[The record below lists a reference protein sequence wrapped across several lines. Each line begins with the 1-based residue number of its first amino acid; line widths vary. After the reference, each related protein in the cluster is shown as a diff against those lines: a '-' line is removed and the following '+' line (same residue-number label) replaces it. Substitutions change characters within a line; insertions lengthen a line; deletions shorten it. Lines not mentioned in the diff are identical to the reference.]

1 MSRVFVHGIG
11 AVSPAGWGVPTFR
24 GALEKGAPLPTQA
37 LTRPGRSK
45 PFQVRLVPEPAR
57 GLAFLA
63 HPRLRRAS
71 AITQYA
77 IGASCEALGEDL
89 GRVQNGELR
98 LGIVVC
104 LMPGCVT
111 YSRRFYEEVL
121 DDPATAS
128 PLIFAETVYNA
139 PASHLAAFLNSGT
152 VSYTLVGDDGS
163 FLQGV
168 ALAADWLLN
177 DQADGC
183 LIIGANEM
191 DWIVADAVH
200 LFERQSVQGAGA
212 GALYLR
218 KECSTK
224 PALELACIT
233 DTFLFSTAGARPA
246 AAQRMRAQ
254 LRQREHATRSVL
266 PECHPRELLCPGTQG
281 VARADADELAAWT
294 DWTGARLAPKQLL
307 GEAFTASAAWQCI
320 AACDAVG
327 RGDFNAA
334 NVSIVGANEQ
344 AIGARFV
351 NPDIL

>member
-1 MSRVFVHGIG
+1 VCARGHHTGTGGLPQRPRHRHAAKRQHRSRGHQSLGRRAGGDFAGQFDQGEHRPSARRGGRSRSAGLPDDTPRTMAAAGNHAVRHRPRLWFSHREPADRCPRERRTLKFLRLRRRKRNAHFSEVDMSRVFVHGIG

-218 KECSTK
+218 KECS
-224 PALELACIT
+224 
-233 DTFLFSTAGARPA
+233 
-246 AAQRMRAQ
+246 
-254 LRQREHATRSVL
+254 
-266 PECHPRELLCPGTQG
+266 
-281 VARADADELAAWT
+281 
-294 DWTGARLAPKQLL
+294 
-307 GEAFTASAAWQCI
+307 
-320 AACDAVG
+320 
-327 RGDFNAA
+327 
-334 NVSIVGANEQ
+334 
-344 AIGARFV
+344 
-351 NPDIL
+351 

>member
-11 AVSPAGWGVPTFR
+11 AVSPAGWGVPALR
-24 GALEKGAPLPTQA
+24 AVLEKGGPLPTQA
-37 LTRPGRSK
+37 LARPGWSK
-45 PFQVRLVPEPAR
+45 PFQVRTVPGPAQR
-57 GLAFLA
+57 LAFLA

-77 IGASCEALGEDL
+77 IGASCEALGEDA

-121 DDPATAS
+121 GDPAMAS

-163 FLQGV
+163 FLQGL
-168 ALAADWLLN
+168 ALAAGWLLN
-177 DQADGC
+177 DEADGC
-183 LIIGANEM
+183 LVVGANEM
-191 DWIVADAVH
+191 DWIVADAVQ
-200 LFERQSVQGAGA
+200 LFERQSVPGAGA

-218 KECSTK
+218 KESSTES
-224 PALELACIT
+224 ALELARIT
-233 DTFLFSTAGARPA
+233 DAFLFSTAGARSA

-254 LRQREHATRSVL
+254 L
-266 PECHPRELLCPGTQG
+266 PECRPRELLCPGTQE

-320 AACDAVG
+320 AACDALE
-327 RGDFNAA
+327 RGAFNAA

-351 NPDIL
+351 NPEIL

>member
-1 MSRVFVHGIG
+1 MNRVFVQGIG
-11 AVSPAGWGVPTFR
+11 VVSPAGWGVPTLR
-24 GALEKGAPLPTQA
+24 EALENGAPLPKQA
-37 LTRPGRSK
+37 LSRPGRSK
-45 PFQVRLVPEPAR
+45 PFQVRPVPVPV
-57 GLAFLA
+57 GCPAFLA

-77 IGASCEALGEDL
+77 ISASCEALGEDV

-121 DDPATAS
+121 GDPAVAS

-163 FLQGV
+163 FLQGL
-168 ALAADWLLN
+168 ALAAGWLLN
-177 DQADGC
+177 DRADGC
-183 LIIGANEM
+183 LVIGANEM
-191 DWIVADAVH
+191 DWIVADAVY

-218 KECSTK
+218 KESSTR
-224 PALELACIT
+224 PALELAGIT
-233 DTFLFSTAGARPA
+233 DAFLFSTAGARPA

-254 LRQREHATRSVL
+254 L
-266 PECHPRELLCPGTQG
+266 PECHPRELLCLGTQW
-281 VARADADELAAWT
+281 VARADAHELAAWA

-327 RGDFNAA
+327 RGHFNAA

-351 NPDIL
+351 NPDFL

>member
-11 AVSPAGWGVPTFR
+11 AVSPAGWGIPTLR
-24 GALEKGAPLPTQA
+24 EALKKGAPLPTQA
-37 LTRPGRSK
+37 LTRPGWSK
-45 PFQVRLVPEPAR
+45 PFQVRLVPVPAQR
-57 GLAFLA
+57 LAFLA

-77 IGASCEALGEDL
+77 VSASCEALGEDV

-121 DDPATAS
+121 DDPAMAS

-139 PASHLAAFLNSGT
+139 PASHLAAFLNSCT

-163 FLQGV
+163 FLQGL
-168 ALAADWLLN
+168 ALAAGWLLN

-183 LIIGANEM
+183 LVVGANEM

-218 KECSTK
+218 KESFKKTV
-224 PALELACIT
+224 LELACIT
-233 DTFLFSTAGARPA
+233 DTFLFSTAGARSA

-254 LRQREHATRSVL
+254 L
-266 PECHPRELLCPGTQG
+266 PESNPRELLCPGTQG
-281 VARADADELAAWT
+281 VARVDADELAAWT

-320 AACDAVG
+320 AACDALG
-327 RGDFNAA
+327 RGGFNAA

-351 NPDIL
+351 NPDFL

>member
-11 AVSPAGWGVPTFR
+11 AVSPAGWGIPTLR
-24 GALEKGAPLPTQA
+24 EALKKGAPLPTQA
-37 LTRPGRSK
+37 LTRPGWSK
-45 PFQVRLVPEPAR
+45 PFQVRTVPAPAR
-57 GLAFLA
+57 RQVFLA

-71 AITQYA
+71 AITQYTV
-77 IGASCEALGEDL
+77 GASREALGEDV

-121 DDPATAS
+121 SDPATAS

-152 VSYTLVGDDGS
+152 ISYTLVGDDSS
-163 FLQGV
+163 FLQGL
-168 ALAADWLLN
+168 ALAAGWLLN

-183 LIIGANEM
+183 LVVGADEM
-191 DWIVADAVH
+191 DWVVADAVH

-218 KECSTK
+218 KESSAK

-233 DTFLFSTAGARPA
+233 DAFLFSTAGARSV

-254 LRQREHATRSVL
+254 L
-266 PECHPRELLCPGTQG
+266 PECNPRELLCLGTQG
-281 VARADADELAAWT
+281 IARADADELAAWT

-320 AACDAVG
+320 AACDALG
-327 RGDFNAA
+327 RGDFNAV
-334 NVSIVGANEQ
+334 NVSIVGVNEQ

-351 NPDIL
+351 NPNFL

>member
-1 MSRVFVHGIG
+1 MSRIFVHGIG
-11 AVSPAGWGVPTFR
+11 AVSPAGWGIPALR
-24 GALEKGAPLPTQA
+24 EALEKGAPLPTQA

-45 PFQVRLVPEPAR
+45 PFQVRAVPVPVRRLE
-57 GLAFLA
+57 FLA

-71 AITQYA
+71 AITQYVV
-77 IGASCEALGEDL
+77 GASCEALGEEDV

-121 DDPATAS
+121 SDPATAS

-139 PASHLAAFLNSGT
+139 PASHLAAFLNSRT
-152 VSYTLVGDDGS
+152 VSYTLVGDDGG
-163 FLQGV
+163 FLQGL
-168 ALAADWLLN
+168 ALAAGWLLN

-183 LIIGANEM
+183 LVIGADEM
-191 DWIVADAVH
+191 DWVVADAVH
-200 LFERQSVQGAGA
+200 LFERQSIQGAGA

-218 KECSTK
+218 KESSTK

-233 DTFLFSTAGARPA
+233 DVFLFSTARARSA

-254 LRQREHATRSVL
+254 L
-266 PECHPRELLCPGTQG
+266 PEYNQRELLCLGTQG
-281 VARADADELAAWT
+281 VARADDDELAAWT

-307 GEAFTASAAWQCI
+307 GEAFTASTAWQCI
-320 AACDAVG
+320 AACDALG

-334 NVSIVGANEQ
+334 NISIVGANEQ

-351 NPDIL
+351 NPDFL

>member
-1 MSRVFVHGIG
+1 MSRIFVQGMG
-11 AVSPAGWGVPTFR
+11 AVSPAGWGIPALC
-24 GALEKGAPLPTQA
+24 GALEKGVPLPTQA
-37 LTRPGRSK
+37 LIRPGWSK
-45 PFQVRLVPEPAR
+45 PFQVRPVPVPAQR
-57 GLAFLA
+57 LAFLA

-77 IGASCEALGEDL
+77 VGAACEALGEDV

-121 DDPATAS
+121 GDPATAS

-139 PASHLAAFLNSGT
+139 PASHLAAFLNSRT

-163 FLQGV
+163 FLQGL
-168 ALAADWLLN
+168 ALAAGWLLN

-183 LIIGANEM
+183 LVVGSDEM
-191 DWIVADAVH
+191 DWVVADAVH

-212 GALYLR
+212 GALYLC
-218 KECSTK
+218 KESSTK

-233 DTFLFSTAGARPA
+233 DAFLFSTARVRSA

-254 LRQREHATRSVL
+254 L
-266 PECHPRELLCPGTQG
+266 PEYNPRELLCPGTQG

-294 DWTGARLAPKQLL
+294 AWKGARLAPKQLL

-320 AACDAVG
+320 AACDALE
-327 RGDFNAA
+327 RGDFAAA

-351 NPDIL
+351 NPDFL

>member
-1 MSRVFVHGIG
+1 V
-11 AVSPAGWGVPTFR
+11 
-24 GALEKGAPLPTQA
+24 
-37 LTRPGRSK
+37 
-45 PFQVRLVPEPAR
+45 PAR
-57 GLAFLA
+57 RLEFLA

-71 AITQYA
+71 AITQYVV
-77 IGASCEALGEDL
+77 GTSCEALGEDV

-121 DDPATAS
+121 ADPATAS

-139 PASHLAAFLNSGT
+139 PASHLAAYLNSGT
-152 VSYTLVGDDGS
+152 VSYTLVGDDS
-163 FLQGV
+163 CFLQGL
-168 ALAADWLLN
+168 ALASGWLLN
-177 DQADGC
+177 DQADSC
-183 LIIGANEM
+183 LVIGANEM
-191 DWIVADAVH
+191 DWVVADAVH
-200 LFERQSVQGAGA
+200 LFERQSIQGAGA

-218 KECSTK
+218 KESSTK

-233 DTFLFSTAGARPA
+233 DAFLFSMARTRSA

-254 LRQREHATRSVL
+254 LCQRGHATRSVL
-266 PECHPRELLCPGTQG
+266 PECNLRELLCLGTQG

-294 DWTGARLAPKQLL
+294 DWTGARLAPKQWL

-320 AACDAVG
+320 AACDALG

-351 NPDIL
+351 NPDFL

>member
-1 MSRVFVHGIG
+1 MSRIFVHGLG
-11 AVSPAGWGVPTFR
+11 AVSPAGWGVPALS
-24 GALEKGAPLPTQA
+24 GALKKSEPLPTQN
-37 LTRPGRSK
+37 LPRPGWEK
-45 PFQVRLVPEPAR
+45 PLRIRAVPPPPAQP
-57 GLAFLA
+57 AFLA

-77 IGASCEALGEDL
+77 VGASREALGEDI

-121 DDPATAS
+121 GDPATAS

-152 VSYTLVGDDGS
+152 VSYTLVGDDSS
-163 FLQGV
+163 FLQGL
-168 ALAADWLLN
+168 ALASGWLLN

-183 LIIGANEM
+183 LVVGADEM
-191 DWIVADAVH
+191 DWVVADAVR

-218 KECSTK
+218 KESSTK

-233 DTFLFSTAGARPA
+233 DAFLFSTARARSA

-254 LRQREHATRSVL
+254 L
-266 PECHPRELLCPGTQG
+266 PEYHPRELLCLGTQG
-281 VARADADELAAWT
+281 VARADTDELAAWT
-294 DWTGARLAPKQLL
+294 DWMGVRLAPKQLL

-320 AACDAVG
+320 AACDALG

-351 NPDIL
+351 NPDFL

>member
-11 AVSPAGWGVPTFR
+11 AVSPAGWGVP
-24 GALEKGAPLPTQA
+24 ALREALGKGAPLPTQA
-37 LTRPGRSK
+37 LARPGWSK
-45 PFQVRLVPEPAR
+45 PFQVRTVPVPTQR
-57 GLAFLA
+57 LAFLA

-77 IGASCEALGEDL
+77 VNASCEALGEDV
-89 GRVQNGELR
+89 GRVQNGGLR

-104 LMPGCVT
+104 LMPGCVV

-121 DDPATAS
+121 GDPSTAS

-163 FLQGV
+163 FLQGL
-168 ALAADWLLN
+168 ALAAGWLLN
-177 DQADGC
+177 DLADGC
-183 LIIGANEM
+183 LVVGANEM
-191 DWIVADAVH
+191 DWIVADAVQ
-200 LFERQSVQGAGA
+200 LFERQSVPGAGA

-218 KECSTK
+218 RESSAK
-224 PALELACIT
+224 PARELACIT
-233 DTFLFSTAGARPA
+233 DAFLFSTAGARSTA
-246 AAQRMRAQ
+246 AHRMRAQ
-254 LRQREHATRSVL
+254 L

-294 DWTGARLAPKQLL
+294 DWTGARLTPKQLL

-320 AACDAVG
+320 AACDALG
-327 RGDFNAA
+327 RGDFSAA

-351 NPDIL
+351 NPDFL